1 MTKLIRLGALPFFLL
16 LLGQVHAQGII
27 TAVHTDLDSQ
37 IIVVI
42 GVGFS
47 ANPILSMAAQN
58 GPLQQLNVTNSSNT
72 FVIGDLLNTSPGTYL
87 VLVSGG
93 PSIPAR
99 ANITIGPTGPPGPW
113 DLREC

>member
-1 MTKLIRLGALPFFLL
+1 
-16 LLGQVHAQGII
+16 
-27 TAVHTDLDSQ
+27 
-37 IIVVI
+37 
-42 GVGFS
+42 
-47 ANPILSMAAQN
+47 MAAQN